1 MALISIS
8 LMISNIDH
16 LFLCLLA
23 IYMSSFEKCLLQSSV
38 HFLIRLLFF
47 FFFSYL
53 SIDLF
58 FNLSLL
64 IVG

>member
-47 FFFSYL
+47 FFSYL

-58 FNLSLL
+58 FNYSLL